1 MPTRRQA
8 LPLIPLLALLV
19 VLGAGCPARRIE
31 QPDRI
36 RFDLFASGDSQT
48 GMYGQDLDKPFRATI
63 EGPHRRGALGG
74 EGGRSPV
81 PGVDV
86 AFEVERSQNG
96 SVFVH
101 AKKPLITVQ
110 TDASGTASAL
120 LQLGNEPGD
129 AGVIA
134 SVNTPTGKKS
144 IRFRAI
150 AGVQKTHTDLEGPT
164 GSTFEDVGVILY
176 DPSGKPAEG
185 VTVYF
190 QVEGDNNQAAVKPE
204 RVTTDSEGRALT
216 SWTIGDKSRQYFLTA
231 EIQDERPGIP
241 PEKRFSGRQISF
253 TAMGVNKT
261 AMMVNL
267 LGGLA
272 IFIFGM
278 TLMSTGLQRMAD
290 RRLKTILHAMTR
302 NRFLAVAVG
311 AIFTGIIQAS
321 GATTV
326 MVVGFVNAGLM
337 TLAQAVGVIFGANI
351 GTTVTAQIIAFRLES
366 LSYPAVAL
374 GLVVSIVARKPAIK
388 SLGEAILG
396 FGLLFLGMTTM
407 GDLLKPLSNSP
418 EFRSYF
424 QLFDCTP
431 VNGMMPWGSALMC
444 IVIGT
449 IMTIVIQSSSA
460 TVGLVMA
467 LASQGLINFYTAVP
481 LVLGDNIGTTIT
493 AILASLTANRN
504 AKRAALAH
512 TMFNVVGSAYM
523 YVLFFVPVWNGKP
536 IFLGLVD
543 AVTPGNVFA
552 PIPENIARHIAN
564 AHSLFNITN
573 CLLFLPL
580 IGLLVKLVETII
592 PRSTADKETVLEYL
606 EPHLLR
612 TPALALEQAI
622 HEVAYMVR
630 RAQKS
635 FEEGCAYFHG
645 GPADLERKVIEREKV
660 IDRLQSEITAYL
672 VELSRQELPAA
683 EASLIPVL
691 IHAVNDTERIGDHSE
706 ELVSLGANRRHRDIK
721 FSETAERD
729 LRQLEQLVAE
739 EFDASHRALVEK
751 HHEQVERVLR
761 RQGRITEMMTRISE
775 NHVIRLESEE
785 CDIQTGV
792 IFLDFIG
799 HMERIAHHLLNIA
812 ERAGMVIRTLEK

>member
-1 MPTRRQA
+1 MRPST
-8 LPLIPLLALLV
+8 LFLIPLLALLIV
-19 VLGAGCPARRIE
+19 VGAGCPKTRAE
-31 QPDRI
+31 EPDRI
-36 RFDLFASGDSQT
+36 RFDAFASGDSQA
-48 GMYGQDLDKPFRATI
+48 GMYGQVLGKPFRATV

-74 EGGRSPV
+74 EGGREPIENI
-81 PGVDV
+81 DV
-86 AFEVERSQNG
+86 TFEVERPENG
-96 SVFVH
+96 ALFVEN
-101 AKKPLITVQ
+101 KQPLITVKA
-110 TDASGTASAL
+110 DASGTAPAL

-129 AGVIA
+129 VGVIA
-134 SVNTPTGKKS
+134 SVNTPAGKKS

-150 AGVQKTHTDLEGPT
+150 AGVEKTRTDLEGPT
-164 GSTFEDVGVILY
+164 GTTLEDVGIVLY
-176 DPSGKPAEG
+176 DPPGKPAQG

-190 QVEGDNNQAAVKPE
+190 QVESDKNNASVKPE
-204 RVTTDSEGRALT
+204 RVVTDSEGRALT
-216 SWTIGDKSRQYFLTA
+216 SWTIGDKSRQYHLTA

-241 PEKRFSGRQISF
+241 PEKRFSGRQIGF

-261 AMMVNL
+261 AMTINL

-278 TLMSTGLQRMAD
+278 TLMSGGLQRMAD
-290 RRLKTILHAMTR
+290 RRLKSILHAMTR
-302 NRFLAVAVG
+302 NRLLAVAVG
-311 AIFTGIIQAS
+311 AIFTGLIQAS

-366 LSYPAVAL
+366 LSYPAIAL
-374 GLVVSIVARKPAIK
+374 GLLVSIVAKKPAIR

-431 VNGMMPWGSALMC
+431 VNGMMPWASALMC
-444 IVIGT
+444 IFIGT
-449 IMTIVIQSSSA
+449 IMTVVIQSSSA

-481 LVLGDNIGTTIT
+481 LVLGDNIGTTVT

-512 TMFNVVGSAYM
+512 TMFNVAGSAYM
-523 YVLFFVPVWNGKP
+523 YALFFLPVWNGQP

-543 AVTPGNVFA
+543 ALTPGNVFA
-552 PIPENIARHIAN
+552 PAPENIARHIAN

-573 CLLFLPL
+573 CILFLPL
-580 IGLLVKLVETII
+580 IGLMIKLIETII

-645 GPADLERKVIEREKV
+645 GPPDLERKVKEREKV

-672 VELSRQELPAA
+672 VELSRQELSAA
-683 EASLIPVL
+683 EASLIPAL
-691 IHAVNDTERIGDHSE
+691 IHAVNDIERIGDHSE
-706 ELVSLGANRRHRDIK
+706 ELVSLGADRRQRELK
-721 FSETAERD
+721 FSEAADRD
-729 LRQLEQLVAE
+729 FRQLEQIVAE

-751 HHEQVERVLR
+751 SHGQVERVLR
-761 RQGRITEMMTRISE
+761 RQGRITEIMNRISE
-775 NHVIRLESEE
+775 NHVLRLECDE
-785 CDIQTGV
+785 CDIQTGI

-799 HMERIAHHLLNIA
+799 HMERIAHHLLNVA
-812 ERAGMVIRTLEK
+812 ERAGMVIRTLEE